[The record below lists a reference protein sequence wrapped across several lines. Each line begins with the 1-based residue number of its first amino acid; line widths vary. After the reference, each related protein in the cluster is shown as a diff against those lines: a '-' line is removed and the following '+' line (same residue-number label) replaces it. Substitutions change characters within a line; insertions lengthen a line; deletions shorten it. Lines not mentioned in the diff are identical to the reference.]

1 MRKTPVDMWSNA
13 QTRNRLYVI
22 ISMQQNDTR
31 YVMGMHTIKYNRWC
45 VLRKYKY
52 TLDKD
57 QWKDRDIKWVCT
69 LTKQVVCYINNDNK
83 MTLWIC

>member
-45 VLRKYKY
+45 VLRKYKS

-57 QWKDRDIKWVCT
+57 QWKDRDKMSM
-69 LTKQVVCYINNDNK
+69 YINK
-83 MTLWIC
+83 AGGMLYKQWQ